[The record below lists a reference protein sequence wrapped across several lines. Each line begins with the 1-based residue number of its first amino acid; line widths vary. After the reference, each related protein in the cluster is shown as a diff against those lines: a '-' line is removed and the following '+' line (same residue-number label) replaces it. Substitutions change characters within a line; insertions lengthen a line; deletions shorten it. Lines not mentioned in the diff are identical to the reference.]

1 MTGDIRLIT
10 KFDLPPG
17 KGEIVD
23 RLRLDGK
30 FEIGAAQFADAAIRQ
45 KLEALSRRGQGK
57 PADEDVG
64 SSVSE
69 LNGSFLLRDGQV
81 TFHNLTFGVTGATVE
96 LAGTYGLRTRNS
108 TSTARFG

>member
-1 MTGDIRLIT
+1 MTGDIRLTT

-30 FEIGAAQFADAAIRQ
+30 FGIAAAQFADAAIRQ

-57 PADEDVG
+57 PADEDVK
-64 SSVSE
+64 
-69 LNGSFLLRDGQV
+69 SFLLSR
-81 TFHNLTFGVTGATVE
+81 LIPSSA
-96 LAGTYGLRTRNS
+96 RT
-108 TSTARFG
+108 A